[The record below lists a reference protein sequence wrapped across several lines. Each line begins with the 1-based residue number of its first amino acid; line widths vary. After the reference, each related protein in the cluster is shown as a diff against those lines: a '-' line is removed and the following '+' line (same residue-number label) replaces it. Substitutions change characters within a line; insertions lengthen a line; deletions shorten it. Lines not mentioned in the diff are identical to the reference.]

1 MFVFELN
8 SPIKCRVERNFAT
21 LPQNEF
27 KVRRCFQKLSLG
39 IIVGISSLIFFTYRN
54 VGKMLTNPGTG
65 ILLKPIL

>member
-8 SPIKCRVERNFAT
+8 SRIKCRVERNFAT

-27 KVRRCFQKLSLG
+27 KVRRCFQKLSFR
-39 IIVGISSLIFFTYRN
+39 IIVEIFNFFTYRN

-65 ILLKPIL
+65 ILLKPILQD